1 MFRYR
6 HLSRHAGVFQHL
18 TGLRLGEFEV
28 LTGEMVPVQEA
39 AHRQKLAHRE
49 KPRTRAVGGGTPF
62 SLSHQDQLLLCV
74 IWLRRYPTH
83 ETLGYLFG
91 VDATT
96 IGRVLERV
104 LPLLSENG
112 RDTMKLPDPGRK
124 RRVSLDELL
133 KQTPELA
140 VIVDSFEQR
149 VQKPQR
155 KGGSGSGSGSNK
167 DSHYSGKKKQHTLK
181 SQVAVDEE
189 TGLIVDVSASV
200 PGPTADKRLLLES
213 KLLDRVPW
221 GVGVLGDLAYLGLD
235 KDHPQGL
242 GATPRRKP
250 RAKERPTQDK
260 AFNLAFARR
269 RIQVEHSIGHLRRY
283 ESVSQM
289 DRHHRQH
296 HAHRVQG
303 VAGLVNRQLQARH
316 PYLFA

>member
-1 MFRYR
+1 M
-6 HLSRHAGVFQHL
+6 
-18 TGLRLGEFEV
+18 TGLRLSEFEA
-28 LTGEMVPVQEA
+28 LAGEMVLIQEA
-39 AHRQKLAHRE
+39 AHRQKLARRE
-49 KPRTRAVGGGTPF
+49 KPRARAVGGGTPF
-62 SLSHQDQLLLCV
+62 SLSHCDQLLLCV

-104 LPLLSENG
+104 LPLLSQNG
-112 RDTMKLPDPGRK
+112 RDTMKMPDPGRK
-124 RRVSLDELL
+124 KRASLDELL
-133 KQTPELA
+133 RQTPELA

-149 VQKPQR
+149 VQKPKR
-155 KGGSGSGSGSNK
+155 KGGSGSGSNK

-189 TGLIVDVSASV
+189 TGRIVDVSASV

-213 KLLDRVPW
+213 KLLERLPSD
-221 GVGVLGDLAYLGLD
+221 VGVLGDLAYLGLD

-250 RAKERPTQDK
+250 RAKERSAEDT
-260 AFNLAFARR
+260 AFNFAFARG
-269 RIQVEHSIGHLRRY
+269 RIQVEHSIGRLRRY
-283 ESVSQM
+283 DSLYQM
-289 DRHHRQH
+289 DRHHRQN
-296 HAHRVQG
+296 HAHRVAA

-316 PYLFA
+316 PALFA